1 MSVAELPDPR
11 VWPATSA
18 VDAAAAR
25 LHALAI
31 AAIGAATVREASLRS
46 AEAMGVLGALTA
58 TDGPRLA
65 NAFATAP
72 SVMVA
77 RHLWRLLADCE
88 RGEREDARS
97 LRTTLV
103 ALPVIFVSALEKNEG
118 RITQSGVLP
127 DVRGLEALLRDAGE
141 FGGAQTFAL
150 SPTLVGADA
159 IDIPA
164 LPGLL
169 AGRAPD
175 AMSRP
180 DAFAPVDCA
189 PAPFDAH
196 AGSERVH
203 LRFIL
208 GAVLTAPGADPVRA
222 ASIGRWGTPF
232 AQALTR
238 QLRAPGLS
246 LLALPRPPGRL
257 VPALQTGR
265 AAQRDVS
272 AQVFASNAIRR
283 LRASVGEPS
292 AVISAHRAADAPG
305 GGELRLSLSSP
316 FAPREAEGFRCPL
329 YPDEPGQDVA
339 AMLVGLLRDCRVL
352 DVGVRAG
359 LHADVDPATGGPL
372 LFKDAGTASA
382 AH

>member
-58 TDGPRLA
+58 TEGPRLA

-127 DVRGLEALLRDAGE
+127 DVRGLEALLGPKAAAE
-141 FGGAQTFAL
+141 AL
-150 SPTLVGADA
+150 NKALADA
-159 IDIPA
+159 WA
-164 LPGLL
+164 ERTAGLK
-169 AGRAPD
+169 
-175 AMSRP
+175 
-180 DAFAPVDCA
+180 
-189 PAPFDAH
+189 
-196 AGSERVH
+196 
-203 LRFIL
+203 
-208 GAVLTAPGADPVRA
+208 AVSDEATAK
-222 ASIGRWGTPF
+222 
-232 AQALTR
+232 
-238 QLRAPGLS
+238 
-246 LLALPRPPGRL
+246 
-257 VPALQTGR
+257 
-265 AAQRDVS
+265 
-272 AQVFASNAIRR
+272 
-283 LRASVGEPS
+283 
-292 AVISAHRAADAPG
+292 AAD
-305 GGELRLSLSSP
+305 E
-316 FAPREAEGFRCPL
+316 EAK
-329 YPDEPGQDVA
+329 A
-339 AMLVGLLRDCRVL
+339 
-352 DVGVRAG
+352 
-359 LHADVDPATGGPL
+359 
-372 LFKDAGTASA
+372 KAS
-382 AH
+382 